1 MENNETLVT
10 EPVVET
16 KSEEM
21 LPQSQVNGL
30 IAKERKSAQEQ
41 LLKEL
46 GIEDVKSAKD
56 GLKKVKELQEAQKT
70 DLERKS
76 EELEDWKTKY
86 TTLEKQVQETKLD
99 ESIKTTLSSLEVDT
113 SKLGLVKKLIDTND
127 LFNEAGINNEEL
139 QNRIAKVI
147 EEELPE
153 LKKTM
158 PKVGVEKQDETYQ
171 RKEDSSFL
179 EAYKKLKK

>member
-30 IAKERKSAQEQ
+30 IAKERKLAQEQ
-41 LLKEL
+41 LLKDL

-56 GLKKVKELQEAQKT
+56 GLKKVKEIQEAQKT
-70 DLERKS
+70 DLEKKT
-76 EELEDWKTKY
+76 EELEAWKTKY
-86 TTLEKQVQETKLD
+86 STLEKQVQETALD
-99 ESIKTTLSSLEVDT
+99 EQIKNSLTSLEVDT
-113 SKLGLVKKLIDTND
+113 NKLGLVKKLIDTSD
-127 LFNEAGINNEEL
+127 LFKENGIDNEEL
-139 QNRIAKVI
+139 KNRISKVI

-158 PKVGVEKQDETYQ
+158 PKVGVEKQEETYQ
-171 RKEDSSFL
+171 KKDDSTFL